1 MQYRK
6 LSYYP
11 PYCYIS
17 MITLSSEKE
26 DLLKKSALDLKN
38 FLVSKFIDKEV
49 MVIGPSEFYVGIV
62 NKKYRRKILL
72 KYKNKEDVDSI
83 LKEVISLYASQ
94 NVIGVSIN
102 VDPCEDF

>member
-1 MQYRK
+1 
-6 LSYYP
+6 
-11 PYCYIS
+11 
-17 MITLSSEKE
+17 
-26 DLLKKSALDLKN
+26 
-38 FLVSKFIDKEV
+38 